1 MMKPEDDR
9 IEVNSDDSGERKKPA
24 KKKAE
29 PKQASKEDQYLEQ
42 LQRLQAEF
50 TNYRRRV
57 EKEWKEVAVMAK
69 ADMALKFISVIDDLE
84 RVIVHHETD
93 AMIETEGVKMILQKC
108 RKLLSDEGVE
118 VIDAVGEVFDP
129 ERHAA
134 VTVENVD
141 EERDDIVLEEW
152 QKGYVIGDR
161 LLRPSQVK
169 VGRYQSESGE

>member
-1 MMKPEDDR
+1 MTKKEDDK
-9 IEVNSDDSGERKKPA
+9 IEVNIESSEKKKKSA
-24 KKKAE
+24 NKKAE
-29 PKQASKEDQYLEQ
+29 SEQPSKENEYLEQ

-50 TNYRRRV
+50 SNYRRRV
-57 EKEWKEVAVMAK
+57 EREWKEVSMIGK

-84 RVIVHHETD
+84 RVISHHETD

-108 RKLLSDEGVE
+108 RKLLNDEGVE
-118 VIDAVGEVFDP
+118 AIDAVGEVFDP

-141 EERDDIVLEEW
+141 EDRDDIVLEEW
-152 QKGYVIGDR
+152 QKGYVFGDR

-169 VGRYQSESGE
+169 VGRYQPEPGE